1 MFSMQRIIQIIEQ
14 GMPAIKTTNVVDQS
28 VPTVDSSLTTGVS
41 QSLRAKPQ
49 SMRAKTKEL
58 FYK

>member
-28 VPTVDSSLTTGVS
+28 VPTVTHQLPLECLNHSGPNLN
-41 QSLRAKPQ
+41 Q
-49 SMRAKTKEL
+49 
-58 FYK
+58 